1 MEQYYLSSVSTYK
14 AFFEKY
20 KQIEG
25 YLHSLTHNVL
35 VGKID
40 GFVEVLQ
47 MIIDGMS
54 KECQVSDGDKMEV
67 KVATQLKQLS
77 IIARNNKKFY
87 DVATISYCKVTEVF
101 NVKEERLF
109 WEKSE
114 GATAEHA
121 VARKAGIKITYL

>member
-40 GFVEVLQ
+40 DFAEVLQ
-47 MIIDGMS
+47 EIIDEMS
-54 KECQVSDGDKMEV
+54 DECQVSDGDKMVV
-67 KVATQLKQLS
+67 KVATQQKLFC
-77 IIARNNKKFY
+77 IMVRNGKRGSKGFN
-87 DVATISYCKVTEVF
+87 DVATISYRKVKEVF
-101 NVKEERLF
+101 NVKEEREY
-109 WEKSE
+109 WEGERLLSKFLRQISK
-114 GATAEHA
+114 
-121 VARKAGIKITYL
+121 VCK

>member
-1 MEQYYLSSVSTYK
+1 MEQYFISSVLTYNV
-14 AFFEKY
+14 FFEGY

-25 YLHSLTHNVL
+25 YLHSLTHNVI

-87 DVATISYCKVTEVF
+87 DVATISYRKVTEVF

-109 WEKSE
+109 WGEVK
-114 GATAEHA
+114 
-121 VARKAGIKITYL
+121 R

>member
-25 YLHSLTHNVL
+25 YLHSLTHNVIA
-35 VGKID
+35 GKID
-40 GFVEVLQ
+40 DFVEVLQ
-47 MIIDGMS
+47 MIIDGIS

-67 KVATQLKQLS
+67 VVAPQLKLLCVMV
-77 IIARNNKKFY
+77 RNGKMGSKGFN
-87 DVATISYCKVTEVF
+87 DVATISYRKVTEVF

-109 WEKSE
+109 WKKSNDN
-114 GATAEHA
+114 
-121 VARKAGIKITYL
+121 

>member
-1 MEQYYLSSVSTYK
+1 MEQYFLSNVLTYNT
-14 AFFEKY
+14 FFKRY
-20 KQIEG
+20 KKIEG
-25 YLHSLTHNVL
+25 YLHSLTHNVI

-40 GFVEVLQ
+40 DFAEVLQ

-87 DVATISYCKVTEVF
+87 DVATISYRKVTEVF

-109 WEKSE
+109 GEKSNDN
-114 GATAEHA
+114 
-121 VARKAGIKITYL
+121 

>member
-25 YLHSLTHNVL
+25 YLHSLTHNVI

-47 MIIDGMS
+47 EIIDEKS
-54 KECQVSDGDKMEV
+54 KECQVSDGDKMV
-67 KVATQLKQLS
+67 VRVAPQLKLLCVMVRCGKRDS
-77 IIARNNKKFY
+77 KGFN
-87 DVATISYCKVTEVF
+87 DVATISYRKVTEVF
-101 NVKEERLF
+101 NVKEERD
-109 WEKSE
+109 
-114 GATAEHA
+114 
-121 VARKAGIKITYL
+121 